1 MSRVNKVRESTWS
14 KTNRKKMKHMASDS
28 TQKNGFIYQGEFV
41 SEVCALLHEFYSSK
55 PWVQFSSV
63 IVF

>member
-1 MSRVNKVRESTWS
+1 
-14 KTNRKKMKHMASDS
+14 MKHMALDS

-55 PWVQFSSV
+55 PWVQSTNLSFTKLRGYL
-63 IVF
+63 FT